1 MGFVEKGPCK
11 QALQLTPI
19 SRRTSASLHWSS
31 QVVLTLAGLVVGSL
45 GLRFPLC
52 APLPPSLGSVEELA
66 IKVDVVQV
74 GQEITEWTTVW

>member
-1 MGFVEKGPCK
+1 MRFVEKR
-11 QALQLTPI
+11 ALQAGLAAQPHL
-19 SRRTSASLHWSS
+19 SAGLHWSS
-31 QVVLTLAGLVVGSL
+31 QVVLTLAGLSVGSL

-52 APLPPSLGSVEELA
+52 PPNPRSVEGLA